1 MNQPAANR
9 SLLATIDSDPYPF
22 FEELRGQGP
31 LVWDETMKAWL
42 VVSYD
47 LCKYIETREDL
58 FRHPYVDVP
67 PDLIEIK
74 GGRRNVTILH
84 GDEHMKMHRFML
96 KLFAHGPVE
105 SYRQQHIRPVLDF
118 LIDRLTKQEKVDLAA
133 DFTDQ
138 FAARVISSLFGMP
151 WRDDALMARQRELGQ
166 IVFDWVGAVDRS
178 PPGTARAIDASRK
191 LNEMLLPYVRHR
203 RDNPGDDL
211 ISRVWAE
218 GPKALDD
225 MREEDV
231 LVTCRE
237 LYFAGSDTTSHAL
250 ANALH
255 MLLTDE
261 AARGAITADRGAAL
275 DNFVEEALRL
285 YGSVQ
290 YRFRLTNQ
298 NIEVGGIAM
307 PKDTLLVPINSAA
320 NRDPEKYA
328 CPAHIDL
335 KRPMAKSHLAFNLG
349 PRSCIGAA
357 LARAE
362 MRDAID
368 ALLDRLPN
376 LRLDPE
382 APPPRFRHLYLRSF
396 RPLNVRFG

>member
-1 MNQPAANR
+1 MNRPVAAR
-9 SLLATIDSDPYPF
+9 SLLATADTDPYPY
-22 FEELRGQGP
+22 FEELRSQGP

-42 VVSYD
+42 VVSYE

-67 PDLIEIK
+67 PTLIEIK

-84 GDEHMKMHRFML
+84 GDEHLKMHRFML
-96 KLFAHGPVE
+96 KLFAYGPVE
-105 SYRQQHIRPVLDF
+105 SYRRDHIRPVLDF
-118 LIDRLTKQEKVDLAA
+118 LLERLAKQEHVDLAA
-133 DFTDQ
+133 DFSDQ
-138 FAARVISSLFGMP
+138 FATRVISSLFGMP
-151 WRDDALMARQRELGQ
+151 WRDDALMARQRELSQ
-166 IVFDWVGAVDRS
+166 IVFDWIGAVDRS
-178 PPGTARAIDASRK
+178 EAGTARAIAASRA
-191 LNEMLLPYVRHR
+191 LNEMLLPFVRDR
-203 RDNPGDDL
+203 RDNPGNDI

-218 GPKALDD
+218 GSAALDD
-225 MREEDV
+225 MQEEDV

-237 LYFAGSDTTSHAL
+237 LYFAGSDTTSYAL
-250 ANALH
+250 ANALY
-255 MLLTDE
+255 MLLTDDSVR
-261 AARGAITADRGAAL
+261 ASVVADRGATL
-275 DNFVEEALRL
+275 DTFVEEALRL

-298 NIEVGGIAM
+298 EIEVGGITM

-349 PRSCIGAA
+349 PRSCVGAA

-368 ALLDRLPN
+368 VLLDRLPN
-376 LRLDPE
+376 LRLDPD
-382 APPPRFRHLYLRSF
+382 ATPPRFRNLYLRSY